1 MSQKSDNHPVWRST
15 ATAQELSLDLGLRN
29 YMVRVYGYMALG
41 LGLTGLVAFFA
52 ASSPALMMAIFTT
65 PLKWVV
71 MFAPFGMVLLLSARI
86 GSMPFSTAQML
97 FWGYAGLM
105 GLSLSSIFLV
115 FTGESIA
122 RLFFISASVFGAMSL
137 YGYTTRKDLTAFG
150 SFLLMGVVGIVIASL
165 VNLFLHSSAMQ
176 LMISVIGVLVFTG
189 LTAYDTQQIKE
200 SYFESDSHELAG
212 KKAIIGAL
220 QLYLDFVN
228 LFISLLHLFGDR
240 R

>member
-1 MSQKSDNHPVWRST
+1 MSEKSDNHPVWRSAGVT
-15 ATAQELSLDLGLRN
+15 RELDLDLGLRS
-29 YMVRVYGYMALG
+29 YMVRVYSYMALG

-52 ASSPALMMAIFTT
+52 ASSPALMMAIFTS

-71 MFAPFGMVLLLSARI
+71 MLAPIGMVLFLSARI
-86 GSMPFSTAQML
+86 GSMSFSAAQMT
-97 FWGYAGLM
+97 FWIYAGLM
-105 GLSLSSIFLV
+105 GLSLSSIFLI
-115 FTGESIA
+115 FTGQSIA
-122 RLFFISASVFGAMSL
+122 QLFFVSASVFGAMSL

-150 SFLLMGVVGIVIASL
+150 SFLLMGVMGLVIASL

-176 LMISVIGVLVFTG
+176 MMISVIGVLVFTG

-200 SYFESDSHELAG
+200 SYYESDSHELAG
-212 KKAIIGAL
+212 KKAILGAL

-228 LFISLLHLFGDR
+228 LFISLLYLFGDR